1 MRSSRVASPISTTKH
16 ALSTPW
22 PMMIMQFAAA
32 WTSALAT
39 DFAAVAKLVGVDANG
54 EPNGTANEEARYIM
68 DATSVLLVDLPEVMK
83 APERITQRLNSAGIT
98 GMLDAAVAPELL
110 PMYDGLEKSG
120 KLTVRTTLAQWY
132 DP

>member
-1 MRSSRVASPISTTKH
+1 
-16 ALSTPW
+16 
-22 PMMIMQFAAA
+22 
-32 WTSALAT
+32 
-39 DFAAVAKLVGVDANG
+39 
-54 EPNGTANEEARYIM
+54 M